1 MSATFRVRIN
11 GLPSNLEQMLSSLRQ
26 CAVTL
31 THIHTSKVK
40 VTQDI

>member
-1 MSATFRVRIN
+1 
-11 GLPSNLEQMLSSLRQ
+11 MLSSLRR